1 MDEIVIRS
9 MARWPDIPDVYGWL
23 ALDRRGNWLL
33 KGRSGGFE
41 RIGNKAV
48 GEFIG
53 RNYQHDDAGRWFFQN
68 GPQRVFVTL
77 LGLPLVYRL
86 ERGGA
91 QVIAHTGTV
100 AQGVAAAWLDDAGGM
115 VLETELGAGTLDD
128 RDLAEALSLVREAD
142 GAMPDEQR
150 MLDLIA
156 GHGGAGLHFLLAGDQ
171 VALGSVAA
179 ASMAAHFGFDANP
192 RPPDGQ
198 PDC

>member
-23 ALDRRGNWLL
+23 ALDRRGNWLV

-77 LGLPLVYRL
+77 HGLPLVYRL
-86 ERGGA
+86 DGER
-91 QVIAHTGTV
+91 VLAHTGAV
-100 AQGVAAAWLDDAGGM
+100 VQSVSALWLDDAGG
-115 VLETELGAGTLDD
+115 VILETELGAGTLDD
-128 RDLAEALSLVREAD
+128 RDLAQVLERIYDVQQRPAGESALLALAAGHD
-142 GAMPDEQR
+142 GAALHAR
-150 MLDLIA
+150 VGRGRVTVGAIA
-156 GHGGAGLHFLLAGDQ
+156 SAGL
-171 VALGSVAA
+171 AA
-179 ASMAAHFGFDANP
+179 RFGFNPSP
-192 RPPDGQ
+192 RPPPGQ

>member
-68 GPQRVFVTL
+68 GPQRVFVNL
-77 LGLPLVYRL
+77 HGLPLVYRL
-86 ERGGA
+86 EGGR
-91 QVIAHTGTV
+91 VLAHTGAP
-100 AQGVAAAWLDDAGGM
+100 AQSVAALWLDDAGGLI
-115 VLETELGAGTLDD
+115 LETDLGPGTLDD
-128 RDLAEALSLVREAD
+128 RDLAQALELIC
-142 GAMPDEQR
+142 DEQQR
-150 MLDLIA
+150 PVGEA
-156 GHGGAGLHFLLAGDQ
+156 ALLALAAGRAGAILYAWLAQ
-171 VALGSVAA
+171 GRVPVGAIATAAL
-179 ASMAAHFGFDANP
+179 ASRFGFDPAP
-192 RPPDGQ
+192 KAPPGQ

>member
-77 LGLPLVYRL
+77 HGLPLVYRL
-86 ERGGA
+86 EGDS
-91 QVIAHTGTV
+91 VLAHTGAL
-100 AQGVAAAWLDDAGGM
+100 AQSVTALWLDDAGG
-115 VLETELGAGTLDD
+115 GDSRD
-128 RDLAEALSLVREAD
+128 RTWRRHAR
-142 GAMPDEQR
+142 
-150 MLDLIA
+150 
-156 GHGGAGLHFLLAGDQ
+156 
-171 VALGSVAA
+171 
-179 ASMAAHFGFDANP
+179 
-192 RPPDGQ
+192 
-198 PDC
+198 

>member
-9 MARWPDIPDVYGWL
+9 MARWPDVPDVYGWL
-23 ALDRRGNWLL
+23 ALDRRGNWLV

-77 LGLPLVYRL
+77 HGLPLVYRL
-86 ERGGA
+86 EGDS
-91 QVIAHTGTV
+91 VLAHTGAL
-100 AQGVAAAWLDDAGGM
+100 AQSVTALWLDDAGG
-115 VLETELGAGTLDD
+115 VILETELGAGTLDD
-128 RDLAEALSLVREAD
+128 RDLAQALERICDDQQRPAGEAALLAL
-142 GAMPDEQR
+142 A
-150 MLDLIA
+150 A
-156 GHGGAGLHFLLAGDQ
+156 GGGGAALHARVGRGRVPVGAIASAGL
-171 VALGSVAA
+171 AA
-179 ASMAAHFGFDANP
+179 RFGFSPAP
-192 RPPDGQ
+192 TPPPGQ

>member
-23 ALDRRGNWLL
+23 ALDRRGNWLV

-53 RNYQHDDAGRWFFQN
+53 RNYQHDNAGRWFFQN

-77 LGLPLVYRL
+77 HGLPLVYRL
-86 ERGGA
+86 DGER
-91 QVIAHTGTV
+91 VLAHTGAV
-100 AQGVAAAWLDDAGGM
+100 VQSVSALWLDDAGG
-115 VLETELGAGTLDD
+115 VILETELGAGTLDD
-128 RDLAEALSLVREAD
+128 RDLTQVLERICDEQQRPAGESALLALAAGRD
-142 GAMPDEQR
+142 GAALHAR
-150 MLDLIA
+150 VGRGRVTVGAIA
-156 GHGGAGLHFLLAGDQ
+156 SAGL
-171 VALGSVAA
+171 AA
-179 ASMAAHFGFDANP
+179 RFGFNP
-192 RPPDGQ
+192 SPGPPPGQ

>member
-1 MDEIVIRS
+1 MDEVVIRS
-9 MARWPDIPDVYGWL
+9 MARWPDVPDVYGWL
-23 ALDRRGNWLL
+23 ALDRRGNWLV

-77 LGLPLVYRL
+77 HALPLVYRL

-91 QVIAHTGTV
+91 QVIAHTGAP

-128 RDLAEALSLVREAD
+128 RDLAEALSLIRGAD
-142 GAMPDEQR
+142 GNAPDEQG
-150 MLDLIA
+150 MQGVIA
-156 GHGGAGLHFLLAGDQ
+156 GRGGPELHFLLAGGR
-171 VALGSVAA
+171 VVLGRVAA
-179 ASMAAHFGFDANP
+179 ASMAARFGFNANP

>member
-23 ALDRRGNWLL
+23 ALDRRGNWLV
-33 KGRSGGFE
+33 KGRSGRFE

-53 RNYQHDDAGRWFFQN
+53 RNYQHDEAGRWFFQN

-86 ERGGA
+86 EGDS
-91 QVIAHTGTV
+91 VLAHTGAS
-100 AQGVAAAWLDDAGGM
+100 AQSVTALWLDDAGG
-115 VLETELGAGTLDD
+115 VILETELGPGTLDD
-128 RDLAEALSLVREAD
+128 RDLALALSLLRGAD
-142 GAMPDEQR
+142 GDTPDEQL
-150 MLDLIA
+150 MSGVIA
-156 GHGGAGLHFLLAGDQ
+156 GLAGPELYLLLAGGR
-171 VALGSVAA
+171 VVLGRIAA
-179 ASMAAHFGFDANP
+179 ASMAARFGVNADP